1 MSARFAITPTPLAG
15 LYSLIRDP
23 LGDARGYLERVFC
36 QDELRPL
43 WGQRPIAQINRTV
56 TAARATLRGLH
67 FQHAPAAEC
76 KFVTCLRGAVY
87 DVAVDLRAD
96 SASFGRWFGL
106 ELSGASHNAL
116 IIPEG
121 FAHGFQT
128 LTDDVEML
136 YLHSAAYNADCE
148 GGVNAHDRDLAI
160 DWPLPVTLQ
169 SSRDQAL
176 PPLTDIKGI
185 IQ

>member
-1 MSARFAITPTPLAG
+1 MSARFIVEPTPLAG
-15 LYSLIRDP
+15 CCALTRAP
-23 LGDARGYLERVFC
+23 LGDERGFLERLFC
-36 QDELRPL
+36 SEDLGPL

-56 TAARATLRGLH
+56 TATKGTLRGMH
-67 FQHAPAAEC
+67 FQHVPAAEC
-76 KFVTCLRGAVY
+76 KYVTCLRGVVY

-128 LTDDVEML
+128 LSDDVEML
-136 YLHSAAYNADCE
+136 YLHSAAYNAGCE

-169 SSRDQAL
+169 SPRDQAL

-185 IQ
+185 TP